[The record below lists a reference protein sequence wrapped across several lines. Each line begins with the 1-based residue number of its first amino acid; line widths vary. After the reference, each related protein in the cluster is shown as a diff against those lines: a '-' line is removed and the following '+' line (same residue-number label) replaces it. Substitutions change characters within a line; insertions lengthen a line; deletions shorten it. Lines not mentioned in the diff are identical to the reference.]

1 MATQFVHSN
10 NQSLLWKVINN
21 TPQTI
26 NYFANAPH
34 GEKEK
39 WFQTIIGH
47 VYNQY
52 NGQNISLR
60 DINKRAIDFMLQSLQ
75 VQQVQSSAQSATQS
89 ATQSAQVPY
98 QVPLQSAQVPL
109 QSAQVPLQSAQ
120 VPLQSAQVPL
130 QSAQVPYKSR
140 EQQLTDQFTRR
151 QAEYESMVKK
161 DVPTPHF
168 TENVKDEAILDLGSA
183 VKEYMKQRDQDIEIP
198 KPIDSPTNA
207 LHTASHKALQSPTNA
222 SHKALQ
228 SPTNALHMAL
238 QSHSA
243 LKLDLK
249 NAEPISLIVDEL
261 PLKKVQW
268 GENTEHVF
276 DNNESIAFDKNESNI
291 LIKMENNILEM
302 KTKLEEIL
310 ALLQK

>member
-98 QVPLQSAQVPL
+98 
-109 QSAQVPLQSAQ
+109 Q

>member
-1 MATQFVHSN
+1 MTTQFVHNN

-21 TPQTI
+21 TQQTI
-26 NYFANAPH
+26 NYFANAPP

-75 VQQVQSSAQSATQS
+75 TASVKAPSASASAQASYQS
-89 ATQSAQVPY
+89 GPKVPY
-98 QVPLQSAQVPL
+98 QSTASYQSTA
-109 QSAQVPLQSAQ
+109 
-120 VPLQSAQVPL
+120 
-130 QSAQVPYKSR
+130 PYQTVKSR
-140 EQQLTDQFTRR
+140 EQQLTDQFTQR

-168 TENVKDEAILDLGSA
+168 TENVKDEAIQDLGSA

-198 KPIDSPTNA
+198 KPADSPTNA
-207 LHTASHKALQSPTNA
+207 SIMPSRSAPASLIP
-222 SHKALQ
+222 
-228 SPTNALHMAL
+228 
-238 QSHSA
+238 
-243 LKLDLK
+243 LKLNLN
-249 NAEPISLIVDEL
+249 NAEPISLMVEEL

-276 DNNESIAFDKNESNI
+276 DKNESII
-291 LIKMENNILEM
+291 LVRMEKDISEM

>member
-75 VQQVQSSAQSATQS
+75 VQQVQP
-89 ATQSAQVPY
+89 SAQVPLQLAAQLAT
-98 QVPLQSAQVPL
+98 QVPLQSA
-109 QSAQVPLQSAQ
+109 AQAPY
-120 VPLQSAQVPL
+120 
-130 QSAQVPYKSR
+130 QVPYKSR

-207 LHTASHKALQSPTNA
+207 SHMASPSALQSPTNA

-228 SPTNALHMAL
+228 SPTNASPKAL
-238 QSHSA
+238 QSPSA

>member
-1 MATQFVHSN
+1 MSAQFIHNN

-26 NYFANAPH
+26 NYFTNAPP
-34 GEKEK
+34 GEKER
-39 WFQTIIGH
+39 WFQSVIGH
-47 VYNQY
+47 VYKQY

-60 DINKRAIDFMLQSLQ
+60 DMNKRAIDSMLQSLQ
-75 VQQVQSSAQSATQS
+75 APVQQTQVQQIGYQSAPPYQS
-89 ATQSAQVPY
+89 GQPFQSGQPSVPY
-98 QVPLQSAQVPL
+98 QSAPNAPYQSAP
-109 QSAQVPLQSAQ
+109 S
-120 VPLQSAQVPL
+120 
-130 QSAQVPYKSR
+130 VPYQSVKNR

-151 QAEYESMVKK
+151 QAEYETMVKK

-198 KPIDSPTNA
+198 KPADSPTNA
-207 LHTASHKALQSPTNA
+207 SIMPSVP
-222 SHKALQ
+222 
-228 SPTNALHMAL
+228 
-238 QSHSA
+238 
-243 LKLDLK
+243 LKLNLN
-249 NAEPISLIVDEL
+249 NAEPISLMVEEL

-276 DNNESIAFDKNESNI
+276 DKNESIVIDKNESNI
-291 LIKMENNILEM
+291 LVRMEKDISEM

>member
-26 NYFANAPH
+26 NYFANAPP
-34 GEKEK
+34 GVKEK

-52 NGQNISLR
+52 NGQNISLM
-60 DINKRAIDFMLQSLQ
+60 DMNKRAIDFMLQSLQ
-75 VQQVQSSAQSATQS
+75 ATASQAPSAPYQSTALAHPTS
-89 ATQSAQVPY
+89 VPY
-98 QVPLQSAQVPL
+98 QSGPS
-109 QSAQVPLQSAQ
+109 
-120 VPLQSAQVPL
+120 
-130 QSAQVPYKSR
+130 VPYQSGPSVPYQSGPSVPYQSGPSVPYQTAKSR

-183 VKEYMKQRDQDIEIP
+183 VKEYMKQREQDIELP
-198 KPIDSPTNA
+198 KPNDS
-207 LHTASHKALQSPTNA
+207 LTAASLTPSQSQVASQSAPASLTPSQSPV
-222 SHKALQ
+222 
-228 SPTNALHMAL
+228 
-238 QSHSA
+238 A
-243 LKLDLK
+243 LKLNLN
-249 NAEPISLIVDEL
+249 NAEPISLTVEEL
-261 PLKKVQW
+261 PTKKVQW

-276 DNNESIAFDKNESNI
+276 DKNESII
-291 LIKMENNILEM
+291 LVRMEKEILEM

>member
-10 NQSLLWKVINN
+10 NQSLLWKLISN

-60 DINKRAIDFMLQSLQ
+60 DINKRAIDFMLQSLH
-75 VQQVQSSAQSATQS
+75 VQQPSVPLQSASQTPLQS
-89 ATQSAQVPY
+89 ASQTPY
-98 QVPLQSAQVPL
+98 QVPLQSAQVPY
-109 QSAQVPLQSAQ
+109 Q
-120 VPLQSAQVPL
+120 
-130 QSAQVPYKSR
+130 SR

-207 LHTASHKALQSPTNA
+207 LQSPSALTTPSALTSA
-222 SHKALQ
+222 SQ
-228 SPTNALHMAL
+228 SP
-238 QSHSA
+238 SA

-249 NAEPISLIVDEL
+249 NAEPISLTVDEL

-276 DNNESIAFDKNESNI
+276 DKNESIAFDKNESNI
-291 LIKMENNILEM
+291 LVKMEKDILEM

>member
-1 MATQFVHSN
+1 MTTQFVHSN

-21 TPQTI
+21 TQQTI
-26 NYFANAPH
+26 NYFANAPP

-75 VQQVQSSAQSATQS
+75 TTSVKAPSASASAQASYQS
-89 ATQSAQVPY
+89 GPSVPY
-98 QVPLQSAQVPL
+98 QSGPS
-109 QSAQVPLQSAQ
+109 
-120 VPLQSAQVPL
+120 
-130 QSAQVPYKSR
+130 VPYQSGPSVPYQSTALAHPTSVPYQSGPSVPYQTVKSR
-140 EQQLTDQFTRR
+140 EQQLTDQFTQR

-168 TENVKDEAILDLGSA
+168 TENVKDEAIQDLGSA

-198 KPIDSPTNA
+198 KPADSPTNA
-207 LHTASHKALQSPTNA
+207 LP
-222 SHKALQ
+222 
-228 SPTNALHMAL
+228 MAL
-238 QSHSA
+238 QSAPASPIGV
-243 LKLDLK
+243 KLNL
-249 NAEPISLIVDEL
+249 NNTEPISLTVDEL

-268 GENTEHVF
+268 GENIEHV
-276 DNNESIAFDKNESNI
+276 FDKNESIAIEKNESTI
-291 LIKMENNILEM
+291 LVRMEKDILEM

>member
-1 MATQFVHSN
+1 MTTQFVHSN

-21 TPQTI
+21 TQQTI
-26 NYFANAPH
+26 NYFANAPP

-75 VQQVQSSAQSATQS
+75 TTSVKAPTASAHPSAS
-89 ATQSAQVPY
+89 ASAHPTSVPY
-98 QVPLQSAQVPL
+98 QSAA
-109 QSAQVPLQSAQ
+109 SAHPSA
-120 VPLQSAQVPL
+120 
-130 QSAQVPYKSR
+130 PYQTVKSR
-140 EQQLTDQFTRR
+140 EQQLTDQFTQR

-168 TENVKDEAILDLGSA
+168 TENVKDEAIQDLGSA

-198 KPIDSPTNA
+198 KPADSPI
-207 LHTASHKALQSPTNA
+207 S
-222 SHKALQ
+222 
-228 SPTNALHMAL
+228 
-238 QSHSA
+238 
-243 LKLDLK
+243 LKLNL
-249 NAEPISLIVDEL
+249 NNTEPISLTVDEL
-261 PLKKVQW
+261 PTKKVQW

-276 DNNESIAFDKNESNI
+276 DKNESIAFDKNESNI
-291 LIKMENNILEM
+291 LARMEKDISEM

>member
-75 VQQVQSSAQSATQS
+75 VQPVQSSA
-89 ATQSAQVPY
+89 QSAQVPY
-98 QVPLQSAQVPL
+98 QVPLQVPL
-109 QSAQVPLQSAQ
+109 QSV
-120 VPLQSAQVPL
+120 
-130 QSAQVPYKSR
+130 QVPYKSR

-151 QAEYESMVKK
+151 QAEYVSMVKK

-183 VKEYMKQRDQDIEIP
+183 VKEYMKQREDIEIP

-207 LHTASHKALQSPTNA
+207 LHS
-222 SHKALQ
+222 
-228 SPTNALHMAL
+228 AL
-238 QSHSA
+238 QSHTA

-249 NAEPISLIVDEL
+249 NAEPISLTVDEL

-276 DNNESIAFDKNESNI
+276 DKNESIAFDKNDSNI
-291 LIKMENNILEM
+291 LVRMEKDILEL

>member
-21 TPQTI
+21 TQQTI
-26 NYFANAPH
+26 NYFANAPP

-39 WFQTIIGH
+39 WFQAIIGH

-75 VQQVQSSAQSATQS
+75 TTSVKAPSASAHPS
-89 ATQSAQVPY
+89 VPY
-98 QVPLQSAQVPL
+98 QSAAPYKSGPSVPYQSAA
-109 QSAQVPLQSAQ
+109 SAHPS
-120 VPLQSAQVPL
+120 
-130 QSAQVPYKSR
+130 VPYQTVKSR
-140 EQQLTDQFTRR
+140 EQQLTDQFSRR

-198 KPIDSPTNA
+198 KPADSPTNA
-207 LHTASHKALQSPTNA
+207 SIMPSVP
-222 SHKALQ
+222 
-228 SPTNALHMAL
+228 
-238 QSHSA
+238 
-243 LKLDLK
+243 LKLNLN
-249 NAEPISLIVDEL
+249 NAEPISLMVEEL

-276 DNNESIAFDKNESNI
+276 DKNESIVIDKNESNI
-291 LIKMENNILEM
+291 LVRMEKDISEM

>member
-26 NYFANAPH
+26 NYFANAPP

-60 DINKRAIDFMLQSLQ
+60 DMNKRAIDFMLQSLQ
-75 VQQVQSSAQSATQS
+75 ATASQAPSAPYQSTALAHPTS
-89 ATQSAQVPY
+89 VPY
-98 QVPLQSAQVPL
+98 QSAAPYQSGPSVPYQSA
-109 QSAQVPLQSAQ
+109 A
-120 VPLQSAQVPL
+120 
-130 QSAQVPYKSR
+130 PYQTAKSR

-183 VKEYMKQRDQDIEIP
+183 VKEYMKQREQDIELP
-198 KPIDSPTNA
+198 KPNDS
-207 LHTASHKALQSPTNA
+207 LTAASLTAASLTAASLTPSQS
-222 SHKALQ
+222 Q
-228 SPTNALHMAL
+228 V
-238 QSHSA
+238 A
-243 LKLDLK
+243 LKLNLN
-249 NAEPISLIVDEL
+249 NAEPISLTVEEL
-261 PLKKVQW
+261 PTKKVQW

-276 DNNESIAFDKNESNI
+276 DKNESII
-291 LIKMENNILEM
+291 LVRMEKEILEM

>member
-26 NYFANAPH
+26 NYFANAPS
-34 GEKEK
+34 GEKER
-39 WFQTIIGH
+39 WFQSVIGH

-60 DINKRAIDFMLQSLQ
+60 DMNKKAIDFMLQSLQ
-75 VQQVQSSAQSATQS
+75 VEQVPVQQSYQSAPPTAPYQS
-89 ATQSAQVPY
+89 APPTAPYQSAPPTAPY
-98 QVPLQSAQVPL
+98 QSAPPT
-109 QSAQVPLQSAQ
+109 A
-120 VPLQSAQVPL
+120 
-130 QSAQVPYKSR
+130 PYQTVKSR

-151 QAEYESMVKK
+151 QAEYESMIKK
-161 DVPTPHF
+161 DIPIPHF

-198 KPIDSPTNA
+198 KPADSLPVTKPT
-207 LHTASHKALQSPTNA
+207 ALQSPT
-222 SHKALQ
+222 
-228 SPTNALHMAL
+228 
-238 QSHSA
+238 A

-249 NAEPISLIVDEL
+249 NTEPISFAVEEL
-261 PLKKVQW
+261 PFSSAMPSQSAMPLKKVQW

-276 DNNESIAFDKNESNI
+276 DKNETI
-291 LIKMENNILEM
+291 IIARMEKDIAEM
-302 KTKLEEIL
+302 KLKLDEIL